1 MSYRQPK
8 WAVARSCFFY
18 IYNIGLATVHMLKLL
33 VYPHFDNLKIECK
46 LKLFLF
52 TFDLTI
58 FRSTCGPLYIES

>member
-1 MSYRQPK
+1 
-8 WAVARSCFFY
+8 
-18 IYNIGLATVHMLKLL
+18 MLKLL

-58 FRSTCGPLYIES
+58 FRSRCGPLYIES